1 MVRASRL
8 QWLAC
13 GLAALACVV
22 VSAPSASAQAARG
35 SILGNVAD
43 TSGAT
48 VPGATIVI
56 TETRTNLAQNAVSN
70 ESGNYTFPNVP
81 SGRYRVE
88 AELAGFKK
96 ALRDGVEVDVNT
108 TIRVDFKLEVGDLSE
123 TLTVTSETPA
133 LQTDRADTGR
143 IIQGEAIA
151 AMPLGFGR
159 NFQGMWATVPGA
171 TRPTRPHSEFF
182 NSQDSLESKVN
193 GQSRLANNVQVE
205 GMDNNHRTG
214 LLTVLIPS
222 AEALE
227 TVAVSTSNYDAEFGR
242 AGGAVTNVTLKSGTN
257 QLRGSAFWFTGNE
270 SLNATPYFASTKPDV
285 SYNQFGFAVGGPVRK
300 NKLFYFGDYQR
311 TNDNL
316 GRVYRFFVP
325 PAEWRNGDFSSA
337 TNTIIRDPL
346 TGDSGGNNRAAFAN
360 NVIPASRISPVAQK
374 VLALVPLPNLTGQPI
389 GQPNYEATAQRER
402 KTDSFDVKIN
412 WQASTSDQLSP
423 RFSYSRPV
431 VFDPSPYGDVAGG
444 PANGGFAGTG
454 TNDTVVTGLNWT
466 RTWSNSLVMEVRGGL
481 TWYHNEAI
489 STGQGMNTAQE
500 LGVPGVN
507 ISDYTSGIMSVEI
520 QNYSNPVVGFS
531 NSLPW
536 DRGETTYTL
545 ATTLTKLAGNHQI
558 KFGADLRRN
567 RDFLL
572 QTQDFGGPR
581 GNFRYQ
587 AAGTTS
593 PSDPATNRANVANS
607 FASFL
612 LDYADRA
619 QRDVPFVDEP
629 GTKHQQYF
637 TFVHDKWQVRPN
649 LTVDL
654 GLRYEYYTPFVGIQ
668 EQGGLSSYDLSNNT
682 LRVAGYGDVPNN
694 LGTRTRK
701 TNFAPR
707 TGLSWRLSDKDV
719 LRAGYGASTA
729 PYPDNTYAFNYPTKG
744 NVILQ
749 SANAFTQGGSL
760 ATGFPVQGSVDI
772 PSSGIVPVDQPFLRN
787 SGLFSIPDT
796 IYEGYLHS
804 WNVAYQ
810 RQLGMGFTGEV
821 AYVANRG
828 VGMLYAF
835 DANAATVLGLDNAGR
850 PLFAPFGRTAAV
862 NTRVPGRSDYKALQ
876 AKIDRR
882 FINGI
887 LVTNSYTFGQA
898 RNFADD
904 NGGISTPADREL
916 AYGLAGFDR
925 RHTWVT
931 SFVVDLPFFRD
942 SDNVFLNRVLGGWQ
956 TSGLFTLM
964 GGTPLSVT
972 ADGAL
977 LRAPGNTLYANV
989 NGEAEIF
996 GEYGPNAKYFDTS
1009 VFSQPAAATFGNQHR
1024 NGSGVR
1030 GPGFKALD
1038 FSLVKRFTFGQN
1050 YRFFEFRADAF
1061 NLTNTPAWGNQ
1072 NTTLGAA
1079 AFGTVT
1085 SASNQRVIRFA
1096 LKYSF

>member
-1 MVRASRL
+1 MFTASRL

-13 GLAALACVV
+13 ALTALIGTT
-22 VSAPSASAQAARG
+22 VSAPSAWAQAARG
-35 SILGNVAD
+35 SILGNIAD
-43 TSGAT
+43 GSGAA
-48 VPGATIVI
+48 VPGATVTI
-56 TETRTNLAQNAVSN
+56 TETQTNLSQNTVSN
-70 ESGNYTFPNVP
+70 ESGNYTFTSVANGV
-81 SGRYRVE
+81 YRVE

-96 ALRDGVEVDVNT
+96 ALRDKVEVDVNT

-257 QLRGSAFWFTGNE
+257 NLRGSAFWFTGNE
-270 SLNATPYFASTKPDV
+270 SLNATPYYATSKPDV
-285 SYNQFGFAVGGPVRK
+285 SYNQFGFAVGGPIRK

-316 GRVYRFFVP
+316 GRVFRFFVP
-325 PAEWRNGDFSSA
+325 PAEWRNGNFSSA
-337 TNTIIRDPL
+337 TDTVIRDPL
-346 TGDSGGNNRAAFAN
+346 TGDGAGNNRTAFAN
-360 NVIPASRISPVAQK
+360 NVVPANRISPLARQ
-374 VLALVPLPNLTGQPI
+374 VLALVPMPNLTGQPI
-389 GQPNYEATAQRER
+389 GQPNYEATSVRER
-402 KTDSFDVKIN
+402 KTDQFDVKIN
-412 WQASTSDQLSP
+412 WQVGASDQLSP

-431 VFDPSPYGDVAGG
+431 VIDPSPYAGNIGG

-466 RTWSNSLVMEVRGGL
+466 RTWTNSLVMEVRGGL
-481 TWYHNEAI
+481 TWYHNVAASE
-489 STGQGMNTAQE
+489 GQGLNTAQE

-507 ISDYTSGIMSVEI
+507 ISDYTSGIMSVNI
-520 QNYSNPVVGFS
+520 QNYSNPVVGFA
-531 NSLPW
+531 NSMPW
-536 DRGETTYTL
+536 DRGETTYTF
-545 ATTLTKLAGNHQI
+545 ATTLTKLAGNHQV

-581 GNFRYQ
+581 GTFTYNGSGTSTPAD
-587 AAGTTS
+587 AAS
-593 PSDPATNRANVANS
+593 IRNNVANS
-607 FASFL
+607 LASFL
-612 LDYADRA
+612 LDYSNDVR
-619 QRDVPFVDEP
+619 RDVPYVDEP
-629 GTKHQQYF
+629 GTRHQQYF
-637 TFVHDKWQVRPN
+637 FFVHDKWQVRPN
-649 LTVDL
+649 VTVDA

-668 EQGGLSSYDLSNNT
+668 EQGGLSSYDTSNNT

-694 LGTRTRK
+694 LGTKTRK

-707 TGLSWRLSDKDV
+707 TGISWRITDKDV
-719 LRAGYGASTA
+719 LRAGYGAATA

-749 SANAFTQGGSL
+749 ATNAFTQAGSL
-760 ATGFPVQGSVDI
+760 AAGFPALGDVDI

-787 SGLFSIPDT
+787 SGLFSIPDN

-810 RQLGMGFTGEV
+810 RQLGWGFTGEV

-835 DANAATVLGLDNAGR
+835 DLNAATVTGLDNAGR

-862 NTRVPGRSDYKALQ
+862 PSRVPGRSDYQ
-876 AKIDRR
+876 AIQTKLDRR
-882 FINGI
+882 FMNGI
-887 LVTNSYTFGQA
+887 LVTNSYTFGRA

-904 NGGISTPADREL
+904 NTGIATPADREL
-916 AYGLAGFDR
+916 SYGLAGFDR

-942 SDNVFLNRVLGGWQ
+942 ADNGFVRQTLGGWQ
-956 TSGLFTLM
+956 ASGLLTLM

-977 LRAPGNTLYANV
+977 LRAPGNTLYADR
-989 NGEAEIF
+989 NGDPEIL
-996 GEYGPNAKYFDTS
+996 GGYGPTVKYFDTS
-1009 VFSQPAAATFGNQHR
+1009 VFSQPAPATFGNTTR
-1024 NGSGVR
+1024 NQSGVR
-1030 GPGFKALD
+1030 GPGFTALD

-1050 YRFFEFRADAF
+1050 FRFFEFRADAF
-1061 NLTNTPAWGNQ
+1061 NLTNTPAWNNP
-1072 NTTLGAA
+1072 NTTFGNP
-1079 AFGTVT
+1079 AFGTIT
-1085 SASNQRVIRFA
+1085 GASNQRVIRFA
-1096 LKYSF
+1096 LKYAF

>member
-1 MVRASRL
+1 MCKASRL
-8 QWLAC
+8 QWLAG
-13 GLAALACVV
+13 GLMVLLAMVTNAAPVR
-22 VSAPSASAQAARG
+22 AQAARG

-43 TSGAT
+43 GSGAA
-48 VPGATIVI
+48 VPGATITV
-56 TETRTNLAQNAVSN
+56 TETQTNISQNAVSN
-70 ESGNYTFPNVP
+70 ESGNYTFTSVANGV
-81 SGRYRVE
+81 YRVE

-96 ALRDGVEVDVNT
+96 ALRDKVEVDVNT

-123 TLTVTSETPA
+123 TLTVTTEAPA

-205 GMDNNHRTG
+205 GIDNNHRTG

-227 TVAVSTSNYDAEFGR
+227 TVSVSTSNFDAEFGR

-257 QLRGSAFWFTGNE
+257 NLRGSAFWFTGNE
-270 SLNATPYFASTKPDV
+270 GLNATPYFATTKPDV
-285 SYNQFGFAVGGPVRK
+285 SYNQFGFAVGGPIRK

-316 GRVYRFFVP
+316 GRVFRFFVP

-337 TNTIIRDPL
+337 TTTVIRDPL
-346 TGDSGGNNRAAFAN
+346 TGDGLGNNRTAFAN
-360 NVIPASRISPVAQK
+360 NVLPAGRISPIARQ
-374 VLALVPLPNLTGQPI
+374 VLARVPLPNLTGQPI
-389 GQPNYEATAQRER
+389 GQPNYEATTVRER
-402 KTDSFDVKIN
+402 KTDQFDIKIN
-412 WQASTSDQLSP
+412 WQASGSDQLSP

-431 VFDPSPYGDVAGG
+431 VFDPSPYGDIGG

-466 RTWSNSLVMEVRGGL
+466 RTWSNTLVMEARGGL
-481 TWYHNEAI
+481 TYYHNVTA
-489 STGQGMNTAQE
+489 SAGQGLNTAQE

-507 ISDYTSGIMSVEI
+507 ISDYTSGIMSVNI
-520 QNYSNPVVGFS
+520 QNYSNPLVGFS
-531 NSLPW
+531 NSMPW
-536 DRGETTYTL
+536 DRGETTYTF
-545 ATTLTKLAGNHQI
+545 ATTLTKLAGNHQV

-581 GNFRYQ
+581 GTFSYNGSGTSTPAD
-587 AAGTTS
+587 AA
-593 PSDPATNRANVANS
+593 AVRNNVANS
-607 FASFL
+607 LASFM
-612 LDYADRA
+612 LDYANDVR
-619 QRDVPFVDEP
+619 RDVPFVDEP
-629 GTKHQQYF
+629 GTRHQQYF
-637 TFVHDKWQVRPN
+637 VFVHDKWQVRPN

-668 EQGGLSSYDLSNNT
+668 ERGGLSNYDPSNNT
-682 LRVAGYGDVPNN
+682 LRVAGYGDVPTD
-694 LGTRTRK
+694 LGAKTRK

-707 TGLSWRLSDKDV
+707 TGISWRITDRDV

-744 NVILQ
+744 NVIQQ
-749 SANAFTQGGSL
+749 STNAFTQGGSL
-760 ATGFPVQGSVDI
+760 AAGFPAIGTVDI
-772 PSSGIVPVDQPFLRN
+772 PSSGIVAVDQPFLRN
-787 SGLFSIPDT
+787 SGLINIPDR

-810 RQLGMGFTGEV
+810 RQLGFGFTGEV

-828 VGMLYAF
+828 IGMLYAL
-835 DANAATVLGLDNAGR
+835 DLNAATVLGLDNAGR
-850 PLFAPFGRTAAV
+850 PLFAPFGRIAAV
-862 NTRVPGRSDYKALQ
+862 PSRIPGRSDYQSMQ

-882 FINGI
+882 FLNGI
-887 LVTNSYTFGQA
+887 LMTNSYTFGRA

-904 NGGISTPADREL
+904 NGGIATPADIERS
-916 AYGLAGFDR
+916 YGYAGFDR

-931 SFVVDLPFFRD
+931 SFVADLPFFRD
-942 SDNVFLNRVLGGWQ
+942 ADNAFLRNTLGGWQ
-956 TSGLFTLM
+956 AAGLLTLM

-977 LRAPGNTLYANV
+977 LRAPGNTLYADRV
-989 NGEAEIF
+989 GDP
-996 GEYGPNAKYFDTS
+996 GVTGDKGPNVYYFDRS
-1009 VFSQPAAATFGNQHR
+1009 AFAQPAAATFGNTTR
-1024 NGSGVR
+1024 NDSGVR
-1030 GPGFKALD
+1030 GPGFTALD

-1061 NLTNTPAWGNQ
+1061 NLTNTPAWNNP
-1072 NTTLGAA
+1072 NTSLASPQ
-1079 AFGTVT
+1079 FGTIT
-1085 SASNQRVIRFA
+1085 GAGNQRVIRFA
-1096 LKYSF
+1096 LKYAF